1 MALPV
6 FFPEAA
12 HVGLFGDRGLLMV
25 DILHPDAEA
34 VWDGTVRNLYEQGYS
49 IETEP
54 CAVHG
59 RVEAYRLTRR

>member
-6 FFPEAA
+6 FFPEPA
-12 HVGLFGDRGLLMV
+12 HLGMFGDQGLLMV

-34 VWDGTVRNLYEQGYS
+34 VWDGMVRALWEQGYS
-49 IETEP
+49 LESEP

-59 RVEAYRLTRR
+59 RVEAYRVARR